1 MTYRD
6 AAACVPTTRMLLT
19 LIAAPQ
25 GGFAHDSPLGGR
37 WIRTS
42 GSAMRTANSAALV
55 MPPDLPDFRAKSG
68 RIPSRPAL
76 GAPRNRRIAPEP
88 HNSPDLRG
96 VFRYYRRAKI
106 LNEAGR

>member
-76 GAPRNRRIAPEP
+76 GAPRNRRIAP
-88 HNSPDLRG
+88 S
-96 VFRYYRRAKI
+96 RATAHIFGASSGTTVEQKY
-106 LNEAGR
+106 